1 VRGCVCVCLC
11 LCVCV
16 SFVLMIAMRGRAHC
30 LRRRR
35 RARCHRARVCIRQRP
50 DAPRTR
56 THARTHAHTY
66 GRCEQPAYATR
77 DRVRQPLSDCL
88 RLCGL
93 RVNRNHQPI
102 VSRAPLD
109 CGHISAGTGDVLLQR
124 AVDTRAPIAQSVG
137 VTWLDDAL
145 GAVSAAWLGSAQL
158 SHPLLATRAG
168 LPHWKRMRRRARS
181 TAWADDVQPRAGTG
195 SMQRPMPH
203 RPLHRSACGT
213 ACIDAGPRAALLSR
227 RSRLDDGP
235 VHRTPPES
243 ESA

>member
-1 VRGCVCVCLC
+1 
-11 LCVCV
+11 
-16 SFVLMIAMRGRAHC
+16 M
-30 LRRRR
+30 
-35 RARCHRARVCIRQRP
+35 
-50 DAPRTR
+50 
-56 THARTHAHTY
+56 
-66 GRCEQPAYATR
+66 
-77 DRVRQPLSDCL
+77 RQPLSDCL

-102 VSRAPLD
+102 VSGAPLD
-109 CGHISAGTGDVLLQR
+109 CGHISAGTGDALLQR

-158 SHPLLATRAG
+158 GSATRRLSHARG
-168 LPHWKRMRRRARS
+168 CPTGNACGAEHEAPHGQTMCGRVQGRAACSAQRRNR
-181 TAWADDVQPRAGTG
+181 PR
-195 SMQRPMPH
+195 
-203 RPLHRSACGT
+203 HRSACGT